1 MERSPAPIRIWA
13 VLTVGFGLLVILIAF
28 SGFSALQRASA
39 IHAGISALH
48 EADHETEESLGTLRS
63 DLQISAIAVRDYL
76 LDPSADAASTRL
88 ELRRLQDSSAAELDL
103 LEPLTQPEDAA
114 RFAKMRQEVSD

>member
-1 MERSPAPIRIWA
+1 MEQRSPAPIRIWA

-28 SGFSALQRASA
+28 SGFSALQRATE

-48 EADHETEESLGTLRS
+48 EADHQTEELIGTLRS
-63 DLQISAIAVRDYL
+63 DLQISAIAVRDFL

-88 ELRRLQDSSAAELDL
+88 ELRRLQDSAASDL
-103 LEPLTQPEDAA
+103 NRLQPLTQPQDAA
-114 RFAKMRQEVSD
+114 RF